1 MKMLKVEAVYLA
13 ERRTFEDAAAD
24 SPAFIDT
31 IYNAARPHSAPGH
44 PRPNQFEEKNAPERL
59 KQTA

>member
-1 MKMLKVEAVYLA
+1 MKILKVEAVYLA

-31 IYNAARPHSAPGH
+31 IYNAARRIRRRDIRAQISSRRKTLRNG
-44 PRPNQFEEKNAPERL
+44 
-59 KQTA
+59 